1 MGDFEL
7 NMMPPIMDVLVILFE
22 IGLCLLALRLL
33 FGLFHLFHLALTLP
47 MRRAERAR
55 QFLSLLETAQQQGLP
70 LEETLISLANSRDES
85 LGVDFHL
92 LAAWL
97 ETGLPFG
104 EALARVPYFLPP
116 QVNAM
121 LRAGRQMGDMRKVL
135 PACRQLLKDG
145 TSEMRGAL
153 NYLVVIT
160 FVVAP
165 FGCFMY
171 WMIMVVVMPK
181 FMEVFAGMG
190 VSHMPV
196 LMLFLFAYLK
206 PIVLCQMAL
215 FLFIWQV
222 VLIYIGGPRVTAWF
236 PLLEKLQY
244 RLPWRRRR
252 MQRDFSTMLAVLL
265 DAGASEAAAL
275 TLAADCAANSVFRRH
290 AAAAV
295 AALGQGLKLPDA
307 VQRLDDAGE
316 FRWRLRNAAA
326 GPGGFLRA
334 LTGWHEALDARAFQ
348 QEQAAAHVITTSL
361 VLWNGLFVG
370 LILVSVFMVLTSLI
384 NTAVLW

>member
-1 MGDFEL
+1 MVEL
-7 NMMPPIMDVLVILFE
+7 LQIVFV
-22 IGLCLLALRLL
+22 IGLWLLGLRLL
-33 FGLFHLFHLALTLP
+33 VAFFQIVHLVLTLP

-55 QFLSLLETAQQQGLP
+55 QFLSLLETAHQQGLP
-70 LEETLISLANSRDES
+70 LEETLISLAKSRDES
-85 LGVDFHL
+85 MGVDFHV

-97 ETGLPFG
+97 ETGLPFS

-121 LRAGRQMGDMRKVL
+121 LRAGRQMGDLRKVL

-171 WMIMVVVMPK
+171 WLIMVFVMPK
-181 FMEVFAGMG
+181 FMNIFAGMSMTMSTG
-190 VSHMPV
+190 MG
-196 LMLFLFAYLK
+196 LMRFLAGHFGA
-206 PIVLCQMAL
+206 IILCQMTL
-215 FLFIWQV
+215 FLLVWLV
-222 VLIYIGGPRVTAWF
+222 VFIYIGGPRMTVWF
-236 PLLEKLQY
+236 PFLEKLQY

-265 DAGASEAAAL
+265 DGGASEATAL
-275 TLAADCAANSVFRRH
+275 TLAADCAGSSVFRRH

-295 AALGQGLKLPDA
+295 AALGQGLELPDA

-326 GPGGFLRA
+326 GPGGFSRA
-334 LTGWHEALDARAFQ
+334 LTGWHESLDARAFQ
-348 QEQAAAHVITTSL
+348 QEQAAAHLITTSL

-370 LILVSVFMVLTSLI
+370 LILVAVFMVLTSLI
-384 NTAVLW
+384 NSAVLW